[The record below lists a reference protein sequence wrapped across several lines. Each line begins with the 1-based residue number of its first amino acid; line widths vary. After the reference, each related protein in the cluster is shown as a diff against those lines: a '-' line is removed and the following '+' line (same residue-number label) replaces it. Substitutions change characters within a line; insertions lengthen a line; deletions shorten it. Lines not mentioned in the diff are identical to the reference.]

1 MPNTL
6 FQNQLVSDG
15 GGGGEF
21 DGLKYGIDRI
31 NAPIVDT
38 GINQLKNL
46 STSPGIGMPKLPA
59 FQAPEVYKPDY
70 GKLEG
75 NFNSML
81 SGFEDLK
88 NSYMKSSETF
98 KTDLSG
104 QLSNLLGEI
113 DTSRTRNRTNL
124 GETQRV
130 IQEDAFDRN
139 RALDQ
144 QMSARGLGGSGLAQL
159 AGIKE
164 RMATGQNISEA
175 TQNFY
180 QNEEN
185 LLKTIDQ
192 ANQNYNM
199 SVQKVNDSLH
209 TALATINNQQNALK
223 SDYTQQVMALERQ
236 VIADLNAS
244 KQAKMQ
250 YDMAMA
256 DYSLRAQQANAELRQ
271 ADRQYALQLDAIAR
285 ANEKPQLTRTQV
297 NEVLMSSM
305 GDKFRMD
312 ALLDMGFSKSE
323 ATSIMADFSKQFG
336 KDFGMPEEFKG
347 LADEIGGGNTP
358 KPKEEFSPLLKQT
371 EAPTSTNP
379 YGKVSINQSN
389 VDKAIKTFWDT
400 LNKVQS
406 NSFR

>member
-1 MPNTL
+1 MAFTEFENIGLSNRGGT
-6 FQNQLVSDG
+6 SDPLR
-15 GGGGEF
+15 
-21 DGLKYGIDRI
+21 DGLNRI
-31 NAPIVDT
+31 NRPVPDP
-38 GINQLKNL
+38 GIQQLKNL
-46 STSPGIGMPKLPA
+46 STSPRIGMSKLPA
-59 FQAPEVYKPDY
+59 FQAPEVYKPDF

-75 NFNSML
+75 NFNNML

-88 NSYMKSSETF
+88 SSYLKSSETF

-104 QLSNLLGEI
+104 QLSRLLGEI
-113 DTSRTRNRTNL
+113 DTSRTQNRRSL
-124 GETQRV
+124 GEAQRV

-180 QNEEN
+180 ENEEK
-185 LLKTIDQ
+185 LIKTIDQ

-199 SVQKVNDSLH
+199 SIQKVNDSLH
-209 TALATINNQQNALK
+209 TALATINNQKNALR

-271 ADRQYALQLDAIAR
+271 ADRQYTLQLDAIRR
-285 ANEKPQLTRTQV
+285 ANERPTIGRTDIDT
-297 NEVLMSSM
+297 VLMTATNDRSRDNALSDLGFTASERRAILSEFQKVYGVDFNPLAVNSS
-305 GDKFRMD
+305 
-312 ALLDMGFSKSE
+312 
-323 ATSIMADFSKQFG
+323 
-336 KDFGMPEEFKG
+336 
-347 LADEIGGGNTP
+347 LAQQMSGGG
-358 KPKEEFSPLLKQT
+358 
-371 EAPTSTNP
+371 
-379 YGKVSINQSN
+379 GQSN
-389 VDKAIKTFWDT
+389 T
-400 LNKVQS
+400 S
-406 NSFR
+406 NTNTNNQRNQRNQNTQQRPASNLKPNFRTTYMPY